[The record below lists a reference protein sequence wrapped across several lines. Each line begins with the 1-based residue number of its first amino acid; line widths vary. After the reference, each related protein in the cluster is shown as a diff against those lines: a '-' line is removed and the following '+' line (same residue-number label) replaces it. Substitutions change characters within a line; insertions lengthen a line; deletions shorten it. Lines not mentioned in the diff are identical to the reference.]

1 MIIIKS
7 KFSQIILI
15 FSKVYAPHFVSC
27 FWWRML
33 ALHLEIVGVCPLVCG
48 RCAVNIK
55 LPLSSPSQ
63 ETGCVGSSQWA
74 AISRL
79 PGQCSCSAS
88 GQLYPGL
95 LCSAPRHCWWNLN
108 MRNIRKDSR
117 MLRRKTKFPSFCLP
131 SEQFADLPYFPFYSG
146 TRQLF
151 PPPPLPALTCNLNR
165 YDELIC

>member
-1 MIIIKS
+1 MPHVLYPVSDEECWHYIWRLLEFVHWSVAAVPWIS
-7 KFSQIILI
+7 SCRSQVPV
-15 FSKVYAPHFVSC
+15 KRQAV
-27 FWWRML
+27 L
-33 ALHLEIVGVCPLVCG
+33 AAASG
-48 RCAVNIK
+48 R
-55 LPLSSPSQ
+55 PSAD
-63 ETGCVGSSQWA
+63 SQD
-74 AISRL
+74 
-79 PGQCSCSAS
+79 PGQCSCSAP

-117 MLRRKTKFPSFCLP
+117 MLRRKTKFPSFSLP

>member
-1 MIIIKS
+1 MPHVLYPVSDEECWHYIWRLLEFVHWSVAAVPWIS
-7 KFSQIILI
+7 SCRSQVPV
-15 FSKVYAPHFVSC
+15 KRQAV
-27 FWWRML
+27 L
-33 ALHLEIVGVCPLVCG
+33 A
-48 RCAVNIK
+48 A
-55 LPLSSPSQ
+55 
-63 ETGCVGSSQWA
+63 
-74 AISRL
+74 
-79 PGQCSCSAS
+79 AS
-88 GQLYPGL
+88 GRPSADSQDSAPAPPPDNFILDCY
-95 LCSAPRHCWWNLN
+95 CSAPRHCWWNLN

>member
-1 MIIIKS
+1 MPHISFCILFLMKNVGITSGDCWSLSTGLWPLCREYQVAALKS
-7 KFSQIILI
+7 QSRDRLCWQQPVGGHQQTPRTQDSAPAPPPDNFILDC
-15 FSKVYAPHFVSC
+15 Y
-27 FWWRML
+27 
-33 ALHLEIVGVCPLVCG
+33 
-48 RCAVNIK
+48 
-55 LPLSSPSQ
+55 
-63 ETGCVGSSQWA
+63 
-74 AISRL
+74 
-79 PGQCSCSAS
+79 
-88 GQLYPGL
+88 
-95 LCSAPRHCWWNLN
+95 APRHCWWNLN